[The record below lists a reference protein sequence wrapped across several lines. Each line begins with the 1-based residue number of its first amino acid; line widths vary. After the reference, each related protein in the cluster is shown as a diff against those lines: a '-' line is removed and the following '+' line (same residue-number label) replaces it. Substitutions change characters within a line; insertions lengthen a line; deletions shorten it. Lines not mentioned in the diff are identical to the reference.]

1 MNVRS
6 TKRFFEENGVVAV
19 KADKDKMPGV
29 SELLVELGNTPGAL
43 PYYAVFAPGLDKPI
57 HFGGNV
63 ITAGQVQEQ
72 VQEALD
78 AGGAG
83 SDPQQVA
90 AANPREP

>member
-6 TKRFFEENGVVAV
+6 TKAFFEEHGVVAV

-29 SELLVELGNTPGAL
+29 TELLVELGNTPGAL
-43 PYYAVFAPGLDKPI
+43 PYYAIFAPGLNEPI

-63 ITAGQVQEQ
+63 LTAGQVKEM

-78 AGGAG
+78 AGGSAA
-83 SDPQQVA
+83 DPGQVA
-90 AANPREP
+90 VVTGQ

>member
-1 MNVRS
+1 MNIRS

-29 SELLVELGNTPGAL
+29 SELLTELGNTPGAL
-43 PYYAVFAPGLDKPI
+43 PYYAVFAPGLDTPI

-63 ITAGQVQEQ
+63 ITAGQVQDQ

-78 AGGAG
+78 AAG
-83 SDPQQVA
+83 VVTDPQQVA
-90 AANPREP
+90 AAAQREP